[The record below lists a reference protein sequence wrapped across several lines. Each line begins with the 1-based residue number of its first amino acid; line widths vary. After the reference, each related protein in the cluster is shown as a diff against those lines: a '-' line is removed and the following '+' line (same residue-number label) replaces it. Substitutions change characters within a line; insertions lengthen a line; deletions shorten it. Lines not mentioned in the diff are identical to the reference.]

1 MLVHA
6 ATRDVTTAAAS
17 LRGIAILH
25 CSQLE
30 HVELPW
36 GVIDIEAVIYE
47 FAAVAVV
54 NLGPP
59 HQIGQADLLAAEFRE
74 SQRQSALRLVSGVID
89 DDDIAAAVLAS
100 PGVGDKVVRTPV
112 AGPGQR
118 RLDLRPRAVAKG
130 AGF

>member
-6 ATRDVTTAAAS
+6 ATKDVKTAAAS

-36 GVIDIEAVIYE
+36 GVIDVEAVIYE

-54 NLGPP
+54 NLGPN
-59 HQIGQADLLAAEFRE
+59 QIGQADLLATEFRE

-100 PGVGDKVVRTPV
+100 PGIGDKIVRRPV

-118 RLDLRPRAVAKG
+118 RLDLRP
-130 AGF
+130 